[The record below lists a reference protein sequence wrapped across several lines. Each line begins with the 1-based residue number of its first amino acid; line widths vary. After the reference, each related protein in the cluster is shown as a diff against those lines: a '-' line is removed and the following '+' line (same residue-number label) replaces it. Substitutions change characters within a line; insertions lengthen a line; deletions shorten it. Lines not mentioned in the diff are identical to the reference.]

1 MRDHLIKEQN
11 FTFLRCHTLYNSIVI
26 FQNIYCRMVH
36 QIQILIDWSL
46 CLLSQVK
53 CLKKKAS
60 NPVEVSLSFLFTIL
74 QKYFNVN
81 LFLFCFLLCFRII
94 LYSLFF
100 ILYFFFD
107 LIYCVW
113 SLDVIQKTM
122 ITHQKKKTSTKILH
136 LYYHLKYEHHKMP
149 YRFYTFHET
158 IKNSFT
164 N

>member
-81 LFLFCFLLCFRII
+81 LFLFCFFCVFV
-94 LYSLFF
+94 LFF

-122 ITHQKKKTSTKILH
+122 ITHQKKKKRVQ
-136 LYYHLKYEHHKMP
+136 KY
-149 YRFYTFHET
+149 YTFIIISNMNTTKCH
-158 IKNSFT
+158 IDFT
-164 N
+164 LFMKQLRILVPTEIIS